1 MTKNIDELSPNERAL
16 FELLLKEREQK
27 KTPEQIQPLARSG
40 ESHSFPLSFAQ
51 QRLWFLDQVHP
62 GNPSYNLPFSRRIK
76 GRLDVAAL
84 ERSFNEINRRHEAL
98 RTRFLLIEGKPAQI
112 VSPSQP
118 SSLAIEDLSGLA
130 ISQKEAEV
138 QKIVDEEARQPFDL
152 AIGPLWRRRLLRLG
166 EEEHVLLLTMHH
178 IVSDG
183 WSMGVLIKEIGLL
196 YEVFSAVKPSPLP
209 ELPIQYADF
218 AVWQKEWL
226 QGDVLQEQLE
236 YWKQK
241 LDGSPA
247 ALELPTDRPRPPVMS
262 YRGAAL
268 SYRYSAELRK
278 ALNDLSGRE
287 GVTLYIVL
295 LAAFNVLLHRYT
307 GREDISVGTP
317 IANRN
322 SIETE
327 RLVGFFANTLVMRSD
342 LSGNPQF
349 KQLLQ
354 RIRKVALGAYSHQ
367 DIPFEKLVEEIAPE
381 RALNR
386 PPLFQV
392 MFTLHNTPSPSLD
405 LPALSVETLTTH
417 NETSKFDLL
426 LSMREER
433 DGLTSV
439 VEYNTDIFDAS
450 TIKRMM
456 RHFETLLQQIVED
469 AEGGISQLSLMS
481 EEERR
486 QVLVEWNDT
495 EAEYPQDRTVISLF
509 EEQIE
514 KRRDAIAI
522 ESEGE
527 QISYGQLNGRAN
539 QLAHYLRSEG
549 VGTETLVGIC
559 MERGVDMMIAVLG
572 VLKTGAAYVP
582 LDLTSPKERLSY
594 MIDDS
599 NIRILLTQQRLLNT
613 LPDNGAR
620 VVCLDSHRDVLA
632 ENSTENLP
640 HSAAAEN
647 LLYVTYTSG
656 STGKPKGISMTNRPL
671 LNLLEWMRRTTQLP
685 DGART
690 VQFAS
695 LSFDVSFQDMFST
708 WLSGGTL
715 VLINQAERQDLPA
728 LAQVLTQRRVNR
740 IFMPA
745 VALQQLVQ
753 GFFNQEQF
761 STTLTRVIAGSEQL
775 LITPAIKEFFRLTKD
790 CSLHN
795 EYGPSETHVVT
806 ALSLAE
812 SPDVWPVRPSIG
824 RPISNTQIYLL
835 DSFLQPVPI
844 SVAGEL
850 YIGGVNLARGYLGRS
865 DLTAER
871 FVPDPF
877 SHHPG
882 ARLYKTGDLAR
893 YLADGNIEFIGR
905 MDNQVKIRGYRIE
918 LGEIE
923 AVLNEH
929 SLVRECVVMAE
940 PDKFGSNRLVAYLV
954 ASSEVAPKV
963 EALRAF
969 LGQKLPE
976 YMMPSAFVFLDAMP
990 LTPGRKID
998 RRALPSTSGT
1008 RPELEAVFV
1017 PPRNAMEKS
1026 IAAIWEQ
1033 VLGLQQVGVHDNF
1046 FDLGGHSLLM
1056 AQVHD
1061 RFQKVVDK
1069 KISMLDLLEY
1079 PSISSLARFLNKDR
1093 TSQPTIKRS
1102 DEGIKKL
1109 KQGKSRLQQQFRERQ
1124 LAQRKP
1130 GK

>member
-1 MTKNIDELSPNERAL
+1 MTRNIDELSPKGRAL
-16 FELLLKEREQK
+16 FELLIKEKQHK
-27 KTPEQIQPLARSG
+27 KAPEQIQSLARSG

-62 GNPSYNLPFSRRIK
+62 GNPAYNLPFSRRIK
-76 GRLDVAAL
+76 GPLDVAAL

-98 RTRFLLIEGKPAQI
+98 RTRFLLIEGTPAQI
-112 VSPSQP
+112 VSNPQP
-118 SSLAIEDLSGLA
+118 SSLVIEDLSDVA
-130 ISQKEAEV
+130 SSEREAEV
-138 QKIVDEEARQPFDL
+138 QKIVAEEARQPFDL

-166 EEEHVLLLTMHH
+166 EQEHVLLLTIHH

-196 YEVFSAVKPSPLP
+196 YEVFSAGKPSPLP

-218 AVWQKEWL
+218 AVWQREWL

-236 YWKQK
+236 YWKEK

-247 ALELPTDRPRPPVMS
+247 ALEFPTDRPRPPVMS
-262 YRGAAL
+262 FRGAAL
-268 SYRYSAELRK
+268 SYQYSAELTK
-278 ALNDLSGRE
+278 ALNNLSSRE
-287 GVTLYIVL
+287 GVTLYLVL
-295 LAAFNVLLHRYT
+295 LAAFKVLLHRYT
-307 GREDISVGTP
+307 GQADISVGTP

-322 SIETE
+322 MIETE
-327 RLVGFFANTLVMRSD
+327 PLVGFFANTLVMRTV

-354 RIRKVALGAYSHQ
+354 TIRKVALGAYAHQ

-392 MFTLHNTPSPSLD
+392 MFSFDNTPSPSLD
-405 LPALSVETLTTH
+405 LPAVSVEKLTTH

-426 LSMREER
+426 LSMREEGDR
-433 DGLTSV
+433 LTSV
-439 VEYNTDIFDAS
+439 VEYNIDIFDAS

-456 RHFETLLQQIVED
+456 QHFENLLQQIVVDTEI
-469 AEGGISQLSLMS
+469 GISQLSLMS

-486 QVLVEWNDT
+486 QVLVEWNNT

-514 KRRDAIAI
+514 KCSDAIAI
-522 ESEGE
+522 ESDGE
-527 QISYGQLNGRAN
+527 PISYGELNERAN
-539 QLAHYLRSEG
+539 RLAHYLRESG

-559 MERGVDMMIAVLG
+559 MERGVDMMVAVLG
-572 VLKTGAAYVP
+572 VLKAGAAYVP

-594 MIDDS
+594 MIEDS
-599 NIRILLTQQRLLNT
+599 NIRILLTQQRLLDT

-620 VVCLDSHRDVLA
+620 VVCLDSHQDVLA
-632 ENSTENLP
+632 ENSTANPP
-640 HSAAAEN
+640 HSATADN

-656 STGKPKGISMTNRPL
+656 STGRPKGIAMSNRPL
-671 LNLLEWMRRTTQLP
+671 LNLLEWMCRTTQLP

-728 LAQVLTQRRVNR
+728 LARVLTQRRVNR

-761 STTLTRVIAGSEQL
+761 STTLMRVIAGSEQL
-775 LITPAIKEFFRLTKD
+775 QITPAIKEFFTLTRD

-806 ALSLAE
+806 ALSLSE
-812 SPDVWPVRPSIG
+812 SPDLWPVRPSIG

-877 SHHPG
+877 SDEPG
-882 ARLYKTGDLAR
+882 SRLYKTGDLAR

-929 SLVRECVVMAE
+929 SMVRECVVMAE
-940 PDKFGSNRLVAYLV
+940 PDKSGSNRLVAYLV

-998 RRALPSTSGT
+998 RRALPSTSGI
-1008 RPELEAVFV
+1008 RPELEAAFV
-1017 PPRNAMEKS
+1017 PPRNEMEKS

-1033 VLGLQQVGVHDNF
+1033 VLGLKQIGVYDNF

-1056 AQVHD
+1056 AQVYD
-1061 RFQKVVDK
+1061 RVRKIVDK

-1079 PSISSLARFLNKDR
+1079 PSISSLARFLNKDL

-1102 DEGIKKL
+1102 NEGIEKL
-1109 KQGKSRLQQQFRERQ
+1109 KQGQSRLQQRFRDRRSA
-1124 LAQRKP
+1124 LRKP

>member
-1 MTKNIDELSPNERAL
+1 MTRNIDELSPKGRAL
-16 FELLLKEREQK
+16 FELLLKERQHK
-27 KTPEQIQPLARSG
+27 KAPQQIQSLARSG

-62 GNPSYNLPFSRRIK
+62 GNPAYNLPFSRRIK
-76 GRLDVAAL
+76 GPLDIAAL

-98 RTRFLLIEGKPAQI
+98 RTHFLLIEGTPAQI
-112 VSPSQP
+112 VSKPQP
-118 SSLAIEDLSGLA
+118 SSLVIEDLSGVA
-130 ISQKEAEV
+130 TSEREAEV
-138 QKIVDEEARQPFDL
+138 QKIVGEESRRPFDL
-152 AIGPLWRRRLLRLG
+152 ATGPLLRRRLLRLG
-166 EEEHVLLLTMHH
+166 EQEHVLLLTMHH

-196 YEVFSAVKPSPLP
+196 YEVFSAGKPSPLP
-209 ELPIQYADF
+209 ELRIQYADF
-218 AVWQKEWL
+218 AVWQREWL
-226 QGDVLQEQLE
+226 QGEVLQEQLE
-236 YWKQK
+236 YWKAN
-241 LDGSPA
+241 LGGSPT
-247 ALELPTDRPRPPVMS
+247 ALEFPTDRPRPPVMS

-268 SYRYSAELRK
+268 SYQYSAELTK
-278 ALNDLSGRE
+278 ALNNLSSRE
-287 GVTLYIVL
+287 GVTLYVVL
-295 LAAFNVLLHRYT
+295 LAAFKVLLHRYT
-307 GREDISVGTP
+307 GQTDVSVGTP

-322 SIETE
+322 MIETE
-327 RLVGFFANTLVMRSD
+327 QLVGFFANTLVMRTD

-349 KQLLQ
+349 EQLLQ
-354 RIRKVALGAYSHQ
+354 RIRKVALGAYAHQ
-367 DIPFEKLVEEIAPE
+367 DIPFEKLVEEMAPE
-381 RALNR
+381 RTLNR

-392 MFTLHNTPSPSLD
+392 MFSFDNTPSPSLD
-405 LPALSVETLTTH
+405 LPALSVEKLTTH

-426 LSMREER
+426 LSMREA
-433 DGLTSV
+433 GNHLTSV

-456 RHFETLLQQIVED
+456 QHFENLLQQIVVNTEI
-469 AEGGISQLSLMS
+469 GISQLSLMG

-486 QVLVEWNDT
+486 QLLVEWNNT
-495 EAEYPQDRTVISLF
+495 EAEYPQDTTVISLF

-514 KRRDAIAI
+514 KRGDAIAI

-527 QISYGQLNGRAN
+527 AISYVELNERAN
-539 QLAHYLRSEG
+539 RLAHYLSREG
-549 VGTETLVGIC
+549 VGAETLLGIC
-559 MERGVDMMIAVLG
+559 MERGVDMMVAVLG
-572 VLKTGAAYVP
+572 VLKAGAAYVP
-582 LDLTSPKERLSY
+582 LDPTSPKERLAY
-594 MIDDS
+594 MMEDS
-599 NIRILLTQQRLLNT
+599 NILMLLTQQRLLDT
-613 LPDNGAR
+613 VPDNGAR
-620 VVCLDSHRDVLA
+620 VVCLDSYQHVFA
-632 ENSTENLP
+632 ENSTENLS
-640 HSAAAEN
+640 HSATADN

-656 STGKPKGISMTNRPL
+656 STGRPKGIAMTNRPL
-671 LNLLEWMRRTTQLP
+671 LNLLEWMCRTTQLP
-685 DGART
+685 GGART

-728 LAQVLTQRRVNR
+728 LARVLTQRRVNR

-745 VALQQLVQ
+745 VALQQLAQ

-761 STTLTRVIAGSEQL
+761 STTLARVIAGSEQL
-775 LITPAIKEFFRLTKD
+775 QITPAIKEFFTLAKD

-806 ALSLAE
+806 ALSLAG
-812 SPDVWPVRPSIG
+812 SPDLWPVRPSIG

-844 SVAGEL
+844 GVAGEL

-877 SHHPG
+877 SDQPG

-905 MDNQVKIRGYRIE
+905 MDNQVKVRGYRIE

-929 SLVRECVVMAE
+929 NLVRECVVLAE
-940 PDKFGSNRLVAYLV
+940 PDKFGSNRLLAYLV
-954 ASSEVAPKV
+954 ASGEAAPKV
-963 EALRAF
+963 EELRAF

-976 YMMPSAFVFLDAMP
+976 YMIPSVFVFLDAMP

-998 RRALPSTSGT
+998 RRALPSITGL
-1008 RPELEAVFV
+1008 RPDLELALV
-1017 PPRNAMEKS
+1017 PPRNALEKS

-1033 VLGLQQVGVHDNF
+1033 VLGLKQVGVHDNF

-1056 AQVHD
+1056 AQVYD
-1061 RFQKVVDK
+1061 RVQKVVDK
-1069 KISMLDLLEY
+1069 KISLLDLLEY
-1079 PSISSLARFLNKDR
+1079 PSISALARFLNKDK
-1093 TSQPTIKRS
+1093 TSQPAIRRS

-1109 KQGKSRLQQQFRERQ
+1109 KEGQSRLQQRFRDRQ
-1124 LAQRKP
+1124 LARRKP